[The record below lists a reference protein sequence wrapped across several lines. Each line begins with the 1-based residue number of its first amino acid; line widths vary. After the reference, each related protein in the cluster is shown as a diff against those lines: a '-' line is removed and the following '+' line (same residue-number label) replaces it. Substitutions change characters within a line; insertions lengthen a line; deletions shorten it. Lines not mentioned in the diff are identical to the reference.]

1 MSQDGKTQNFSDAS
15 SPQINQFNQYNPKLK
30 GLLMKLDKPKSY
42 GRVKF
47 SKKTKERREGE
58 LAYSF
63 HSLSLP

>member
-15 SPQINQFNQYNPKLK
+15 SPQINQFNQYNTKLK
-30 GLLMKLDKPKSY
+30 GLDKPKSY
-42 GRVKF
+42 GRVKS